1 MELLFNAPR
10 YEMTSPQKK
19 MKIGSF
25 FSVHGG
31 HVASWLMP
39 TVTPADAQKLSYW
52 QNLARWC
59 EVGKLDFLFLADS
72 NRVQY
77 QRNPAA
83 MRHMAATPLFEP
95 VTLLSALAA
104 TTEHLGLVATMTT
117 TYTQPFS
124 VARFFGSLDHVS
136 SGRASWNVVTSTSG
150 DEAPNFQA
158 QKHLPHQDRYARARE
173 FLKITF
179 GLWDSWE
186 DDAFPFDKETGTY
199 LIPEKMHYL
208 NHSTEQFSVKG
219 PLNLP
224 RPPQGRPVIFQA
236 GSSETGRDFGAEMA
250 DALFTAQENIKG
262 AQEFYSDVKRRVVEY
277 GRQPEHLPIF
287 VGIAPIVG
295 RTREE
300 AQEKYDLLQSKVT
313 PEVAIQVLSEVL
325 TIDLRGF
332 PLDEVITDL
341 PQNDGMKSRRDLLL
355 AKAIK
360 ERMTL
365 LDLARFVAGGRGHRQ
380 IIGTP
385 EMIADDFQEWFESG
399 ACDGFLLAPSHLPD
413 SIEDFVTL
421 VVPELQRRGLFRT
434 EYEGKTLR
442 ENLGI
447 PRPVH
452 PAAAQ

>member
-1 MELLFNAPR
+1 MAR
-10 YEMTSPQKK
+10 RSM
-19 MKIGSF
+19 MRIGAY
-25 FSVHGG
+25 FSNHGG

-39 TVTPADAQKLSYW
+39 TVQPAEAQKLRYW
-52 QNLARWC
+52 QNLARIC
-59 EVGKLDFLFLADS
+59 EEGKLDFLFLADS

-77 QRNPAA
+77 QRNPSA

-117 TYTQPFS
+117 TYNQPFS
-124 VARFFGSLDHVS
+124 VARLFGSLDHVS
-136 SGRASWNVVTSTSG
+136 DGRASWNVVTSTSG

-158 QKHLPHQDRYARARE
+158 EKHMEHGDRYARARE

-186 DDAFPFDKETGTY
+186 DDAFPFDQESGTY
-199 LIPEKMHYL
+199 LHPEKMHYL
-208 NHSTEQFSVKG
+208 NHSTERFSVKG

-236 GSSETGRDFGAEMA
+236 GSSEVGRDFGAEVA
-250 DALFTAQENIKG
+250 DALFTAQSTIEG
-262 AQEFYSDVKRRVVEY
+262 ARAFYSDVKSRVEAY
-277 GRQPEHLPIF
+277 GRDPNHLPIF
-287 VGIAPIVG
+287 VGVGPIVG
-295 RTREE
+295 RTQEE
-300 AQEKYDLLQSKVT
+300 AQAKFDLLQSKVS

-325 TIDLRGF
+325 SIDLRGF

-341 PQNDGMKSRRDLLL
+341 PMNDGMKSRRDLLL
-355 AKAIK
+355 AKALEEK
-360 ERMTL
+360 MTL
-365 LDLARFVAGGRGHRQ
+365 LDLARFVSGGRGHRQ

-385 EMIADDFQEWFESG
+385 ESIADDFQEWFESG
-399 ACDGFLLAPSHLPD
+399 AADGFLLAPSHLPD
-413 SIEDFVTL
+413 SIDDFVTM

-447 PRPVH
+447 PRPAH
-452 PAAAQ
+452 FAQ